1 MKIAQV
7 VSTFPP
13 YRGGM
18 GNVAYY
24 LAEQLSVSGH
34 NVTVFTPKYG
44 FKDED
49 LQSFFKI
56 YKLLPQF
63 RFGNA
68 AVVLHL
74 AYRLIFKKF
83 DVVHLHYP
91 FIGASLPVILAKMLK
106 GKKIKLVLHYHM
118 DLVGRDWRRFVY
130 NSYNFIFLKSLIR
143 LADAVLT
150 TSEDYLKHSI
160 IYQYYPSYQAKFKT
174 LPNGV
179 DVEKFKPSA
188 KSFSLIEKY
197 NLDGKKII
205 LFVGALD
212 SAHYFKGVN
221 YLIKA
226 IEMLKREDFKL
237 IIVGDGD
244 LKPVYQDM
252 VESFNLNDQVIFTG
266 YIPDES
272 LVKYYNLADIFVLPS
287 IDQSEAF
294 GMVLLEAMS
303 CAKPVIASDLPGV
316 REVINKNISGCLFK
330 PKQADQLALRLNEL
344 LNSPEECRRY
354 GEAGRER
361 VEANYSWVKIV
372 KELEEMYNNI
382 QT

>member
-24 LAEQLSVSGH
+24 LAEQLSISGN
-34 NVTVFTPKYG
+34 NVTIFTPKYG
-44 FKDED
+44 FNDED

-56 YKLLPQF
+56 HKLLPQF
-63 RFGNA
+63 RFGNS

-83 DVVHLHYP
+83 DLVHLHYP
-91 FIGASLPVILAKMLK
+91 FIGASLPVILAKLLK

-143 LADAVLT
+143 LADVVLT

-160 IYQYYPSYQAKFKT
+160 IYQYYPKYQAKFKT

-179 DVEKFKPSA
+179 DVEKFKPLG

-197 NLDGKKII
+197 NLNGKKII

-344 LNSPEECRRY
+344 FNSPEECRRY
-354 GEAGRER
+354 GEAGRAR

-372 KELEEMYNNI
+372 KELEEMYNKI
-382 QT
+382 